1 VVTDTVVISKAE
13 YAELLRYKAS
23 ALDGGAQAGG
33 LPPFVKELNP
43 GKRMSTPER
52 KEIERMYKLGYRP
65 REIGE
70 VVGRPGS
77 TISCYIAAHLK
88 RRN

>member
-1 VVTDTVVISKAE
+1 MNQQGEIAVVTDTVVISKAE

-43 GKRMSTPER
+43 WQANEH
-52 KEIERMYKLGYRP
+52 
-65 REIGE
+65 
-70 VVGRPGS
+70 PG
-77 TISCYIAAHLK
+77 AQRNRAHV
-88 RRN
+88 